1 MTQSTRSFDFLGE
14 LCDSVANKMKQFDFL
29 ILGSGIAGLTFALK
43 VAPRGRVAIVTKK
56 DRAESNTNYAQ
67 GGIASVTSREDSFES
82 HVRDTL
88 TAGAGLCKENVV
100 RTIVEEGPA
109 RIAELIE
116 LGMKFSEREIPA
128 SHGAHELDLG
138 KEGGH
143 SKRRILHAK
152 DVTGREIERALLD
165 AISRQPNIEIF
176 ENHIAIDLITSQK
189 LGYVGENRCLGAYVF
204 DKKGNRVWTFAAP
217 VTVLATG
224 GCGKVYLYTTNPDIA
239 TGDGVAM
246 AYRAGASIANM
257 EFVQFHP
264 TCLYHP
270 KAKSFLISEAV
281 RGEGGI
287 LKTLDGREFMDAVHP
302 LKSLAPRD
310 IVARAIDSEMK
321 KYGADCVH
329 LDITHKPAKFI
340 IERFPNIYQTCLR
353 YGIDITR
360 EPIPVVPAAHY
371 QCGGVVTNVDG
382 ETDIAGLFAVGEV
395 ACTGLHGANRLA
407 SNSLL
412 EALVCAHRAAE
423 KTFNVQHSTFNIQ
436 QIPVWQSG
444 SATNADEL
452 VVVAHNWDEI
462 RRLMWD
468 YVGIVRTNK
477 RLQRAQSR
485 LANLQQEIQ
494 EYYWNF
500 IVTADLLELRNIATV
515 AELIVRCAL
524 MRPESRGLNYNLDF
538 PDLNPDWAQR
548 DSVVRRG
555 NYPAAIL
562 ASAKV
567 SQGCRRRSLRPHAG
581 RQNLPAHRAVKW
593 GAPPKGGA
601 ATAAL
606 AGEIS
611 AAAATN
617 PAPDNANPTVGFA
630 PLFVKNERS

>member
-1 MTQSTRSFDFLGE
+1 
-14 LCDSVANKMKQFDFL
+14 MKQFDFL
-29 ILGSGIAGLTFALK
+29 ILGSGIAGLSFALK
-43 VAPRGRVAIVTKK
+43 VAPHGRVAIVTKK

-67 GGIASVTSREDSFES
+67 GGIASVTSREDTFEL

-88 TAGAGLCKENVV
+88 AAGAGLCKENVV

-109 RIAELIE
+109 RIQELIE
-116 LGMKFSEREIPA
+116 LGMKFSERDGPGED
-128 SHGAHELDLG
+128 GGKELDLG
-138 KEGGH
+138 REGGH

-152 DVTGREIERALLD
+152 DVTGREIERALLN
-165 AISRQPNIEIF
+165 AISKRPNIEIF
-176 ENHIAIDLITSQK
+176 ENHIAIDLITTAK
-189 LGYVGENRCLGAYVF
+189 LEKSATGNRQSAIPNRCLGAYVF
-204 DKKGNRVWTFAAP
+204 DKRANRVHTFVAP
-217 VTVLATG
+217 ATLLATG

-246 AYRAGASIANM
+246 AFRAGAVIANM

-287 LKTLDGREFMDAVHP
+287 LRTLDGKEFMDAHHP
-302 LKSLAPRD
+302 MKSLAPRD
-310 IVARAIDSEMK
+310 VVARAIDSEMK
-321 KYGADCVH
+321 KSGAEHVW
-329 LDITHKPAKFI
+329 LDITHKPARFI
-340 IERFPNIYQTCLR
+340 IDRFPNIYQTCLG
-353 YGIDITR
+353 YGIDITK

-382 ETDIAGLFAVGEV
+382 ETDIAGLYAVGEV

-423 KTFNVQHSTFNIQ
+423 KIGNRQSAIGNIS
-436 QIPVWQSG
+436 IPLWQSG
-444 SATNADEL
+444 NATNADEL
-452 VVVAHNWDEI
+452 VVVSHNWDEI

-468 YVGIVRTNK
+468 YVGIVRTGK

-485 LANLQQEIQ
+485 LAHLQQEIR

-538 PDLNPDWAQR
+538 PNANPEWAQR

-555 NYPAAIL
+555 N
-562 ASAKV
+562 
-567 SQGCRRRSLRPHAG
+567 
-581 RQNLPAHRAVKW
+581 
-593 GAPPKGGA
+593 
-601 ATAAL
+601 
-606 AGEIS
+606 
-611 AAAATN
+611 
-617 PAPDNANPTVGFA
+617 
-630 PLFVKNERS
+630 